1 MHSIV
6 VPTFSSFEFH
16 PEFHALYA
24 EMLSDALI
32 AKAVG
37 DDENAAK
44 LLVKMREE
52 VGKYEL
58 AFERWYDQY
67 MQFYLLN
74 GIERN
79 KTKYDEEDE
88 IVIV

>member
-1 MHSIV
+1 ML
-6 VPTFSSFEFH
+6 
-16 PEFHALYA
+16 EFHALYA